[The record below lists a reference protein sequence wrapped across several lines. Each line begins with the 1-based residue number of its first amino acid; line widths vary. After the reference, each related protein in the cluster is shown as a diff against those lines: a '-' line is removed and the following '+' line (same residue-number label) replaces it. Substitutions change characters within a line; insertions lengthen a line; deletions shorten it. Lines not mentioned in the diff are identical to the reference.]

1 MPEENIKFLPEDDLI
16 PVFKPFTQL
25 SQSTDWGLMQANIP
39 AAHKFTKGA
48 GITVAILDTGAP
60 NHNDVNPN
68 LLKAIDCS
76 GDGDANDLQGHGTHV
91 AGIVAACDNDFGILG
106 VAPEAKLVAIKVLDN
121 GGHGGYSNIEQGI
134 RAAMAEGVDI
144 INMSL
149 GSPIEPPQSFHQAII
164 DAANQG
170 IFIVAAAGN
179 DSGAVNWPA
188 RYPEVIAVGAIDQ
201 NGNLTNFSSLGP
213 QISVIAPGDN
223 IYSTYLNNQYA
234 ILRGTSQASP
244 FVAGLCALIL
254 AKHRSDSSLAEVK
267 SLQDMYRELD
277 RLCDP
282 KGKVITGKEGNIGF
296 GIPKDC
302 NNI

>member
-1 MPEENIKFLPEDDLI
+1 MSEENIRFLPEDDLI

-39 AAHKFTKGA
+39 AAHKVTKGA

-68 LLKAIDCS
+68 LIKAIDCS

-164 DAANQG
+164 DASNQG
-170 IFIVAAAGN
+170 IFIIAAAGN

-244 FVAGLCALIL
+244 FVAGLCALML
-254 AKHRSDSSLAEVK
+254 AKHRGDSSLPELK
-267 SLQDMYRELD
+267 TLQDMYRELD

-282 KGKVITGKEGNIGF
+282 KGKVVTGKEGNIGF